1 LSLALVRTLGLPR
14 KLGSELDAEDF
25 EQELVD
31 QFALALAG
39 AGLTDGYVAG
49 ERSVIFEFLR
59 FLARPVWTAT
69 PADADRFLVSARKG
83 GRSASTVQSK
93 AWTLARFYEFLI
105 ARYQGDVRALTGV
118 VLVQPIDEFN
128 RPAKAFALNA
138 RVPPSE
144 PEVEQL
150 FSAWGESLA
159 DARKFLPAARDYMAA
174 SLWRRGGLR
183 MTETLMLDIRD
194 WRPDF
199 GELGKLHVRFGKG
212 SAGRGPKTRLV
223 PAINSLD
230 VLLEWWMNDIR
241 HQFGDDWEDPDAP
254 LLPSERKDPY
264 TGRCNRANDD
274 VLRGALA
281 GALSNWLPKWSGRM
295 TPHGLRHFC
304 ASSMYAR
311 GVDLKAIQEL
321 LGHEWLSTT
330 TRYIHVHE
338 NHIEHAWKAANER
351 VTAAKRRGDP
361 MRWNMRM
368 KAAEAGIWKS
378 TEMRRRLA
386 DAGLEISAGKMSAL
400 WTTTPT
406 TVRLDD
412 LDIICS
418 VLGCTPSD
426 LMITEPDK
434 VAQRKPTT
442 AVKATAGA
450 VRKPTLGRR
459 RTPPP
464 A

>member
-1 LSLALVRTLGLPR
+1 
-14 KLGSELDAEDF
+14 
-25 EQELVD
+25 
-31 QFALALAG
+31 
-39 AGLTDGYVAG
+39 
-49 ERSVIFEFLR
+49 
-59 FLARPVWTAT
+59 
-69 PADADRFLVSARKG
+69 
-83 GRSASTVQSK
+83 
-93 AWTLARFYEFLI
+93 
-105 ARYQGDVRALTGV
+105 
-118 VLVQPIDEFN
+118 
-128 RPAKAFALNA
+128 
-138 RVPPSE
+138 
-144 PEVEQL
+144 
-150 FSAWGESLA
+150 
-159 DARKFLPAARDYMAA
+159 MAA

-406 TVRLDD
+406 TVRLVGVDLVGADGDRFDRQGEDPDD
-412 LDIICS
+412 ALGVSGHRDRGCRGSPGRGDVGIGEHAWPELVENAFGFGLAGPGRLALETADRYALLGYGRS
-418 VLGCTPSD
+418 DVLGVLPQGELDYPHDQQQQEGGGDDQFGRDRAALIACEGTPATARWSVVVRSIGGVHGPLV
-426 LMITEPDK
+426 LMLLADETTLATMIP
-434 VAQRKPTT
+434 T
-442 AVKATAGA
+442 AVSASAASRAVTMTAS
-450 VRKPTLGRR
+450 VE
-459 RTPPP
+459 
-464 A
+464 